1 MNTNGSRPEP
11 DTRHTIE
18 SDPAY
23 DFAEDAPVD
32 EDWDTEDEF
41 LDSEERVVPA
51 GSEAVDDDERVVP
64 RDADDEF
71 RADEGFEA

>member
-1 MNTNGSRPEP
+1 MNTNGTRPEP
-11 DTRHTIE
+11 DTRIE

-32 EDWDTEDEF
+32 EDWDAEDEF

-51 GSEAVDDDERVVP
+51 DAEAVDDDERVVP
-64 RDADDEF
+64 LDADDEF
-71 RADEGFEA
+71 RADEGYED

>member
-1 MNTNGSRPEP
+1 MNTTGTNPEP
-11 DTRHTIE
+11 ARRTIE

-32 EDWDTEDEF
+32 EDWDAEDEF

-51 GSEAVDDDERVVP
+51 APEVVDDDERVVSL
-64 RDADDEF
+64 DTDEF
-71 RADEGFEA
+71 RADEEYEP

>member
-11 DTRHTIE
+11 DTRNTIE

-23 DFAEDAPVD
+23 DFAEDVPVD

-51 GSEAVDDDERVVP
+51 NSAQRL
-64 RDADDEF
+64 
-71 RADEGFEA
+71 

>member
-1 MNTNGSRPEP
+1 MNTTGSRPEP
-11 DTRHTIE
+11 DARHTLE

-41 LDSEERVVPA
+41 IDSEERVVPVA
-51 GSEAVDDDERVVP
+51 PEAVDDDERVVSL
-64 RDADDEF
+64 DADEF
-71 RADEGFEA
+71 RGDEGYEE

>member
-1 MNTNGSRPEP
+1 MNTTGTNPEP
-11 DTRHTIE
+11 ARRTSE

-23 DFAEDAPVD
+23 DFADDAPVD

-51 GSEAVDDDERVVP
+51 APEAVDDDERVVSL
-64 RDADDEF
+64 DADEF
-71 RADEGFEA
+71 RADEEYES

>member
-32 EDWDTEDEF
+32 DWDAEDEF

-51 GSEAVDDDERVVP
+51 NSEAVDDDERVVP
-64 RDADDEF
+64 PDADDEF
-71 RADEGFEA
+71 RADEGYEE

>member
-1 MNTNGSRPEP
+1 MNTTGSHPEP
-11 DTRHTIE
+11 DARQTVE

-41 LDSEERVVPA
+41 LDSEERVVPVA
-51 GSEAVDDDERVVP
+51 AEAVDDDERVVSL
-64 RDADDEF
+64 DADEF
-71 RADEGFEA
+71 REDEGYEE

>member
-1 MNTNGSRPEP
+1 MNTTGSRPEP

-32 EDWDTEDEF
+32 DWDAEDEF

-51 GSEAVDDDERVVP
+51 SSEAVDDDERLVP
-64 RDADDEF
+64 TDADDEF
-71 RADEGFEA
+71 RADDGYEA

>member
-1 MNTNGSRPEP
+1 MNTTGTNPEP
-11 DTRHTIE
+11 ARRTIE

-51 GSEAVDDDERVVP
+51 APEAADDDERVVSL
-64 RDADDEF
+64 DADEF
-71 RADEGFEA
+71 RADEEYES

>member
-32 EDWDTEDEF
+32 EDWDAEDEF

-51 GSEAVDDDERVVP
+51 NPEAADDDERVVP
-64 RDADDEF
+64 READDEF
-71 RADEGFEA
+71 RADEGYEA

>member
-11 DTRHTIE
+11 DTRNTIE

-51 GSEAVDDDERVVP
+51 NSEVVDDDERVVP
-64 RDADDEF
+64 LDGDDEF
-71 RADEGFEA
+71 RADESYEA

>member
-1 MNTNGSRPEP
+1 MNTTGTNPEP
-11 DTRHTIE
+11 ARRTIE

-23 DFAEDAPVD
+23 DFADDAPVE

-51 GSEAVDDDERVVP
+51 APEAVDDDERVVSL
-64 RDADDEF
+64 DADEF
-71 RADEGFEA
+71 RADEEYES